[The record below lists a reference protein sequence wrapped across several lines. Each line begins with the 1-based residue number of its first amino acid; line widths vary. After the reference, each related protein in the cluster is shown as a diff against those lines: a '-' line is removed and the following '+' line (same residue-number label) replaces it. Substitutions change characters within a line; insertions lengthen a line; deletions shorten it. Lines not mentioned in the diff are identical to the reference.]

1 MKIYI
6 YDVSEL
12 SQKDIEKYYYQL
24 PEWRREKIDKSSMF
38 DDKLRSLGASLVLD
52 YALKKEGIHLAEC
65 DIEYGKNGKPY
76 IMGNVSLYF
85 NISHSGTK
93 VAVGIHNSEVGID
106 IQKIRPVNMRLVDRF
121 FTGGED
127 EYINFN
133 MQKFHEVWCLKESYL
148 KCIGTG
154 LTIGLSEFEIIPGR
168 KMYIDDYQLTLEN
181 VDDYKLG
188 ICAKN
193 NYEIKIEYLNN
204 IKF

>member
-1 MKIYI
+1 MRIKG
-6 YDVSEL
+6 
-12 SQKDIEKYYYQL
+12 
-24 PEWRREKIDKSSMF
+24 DK
-38 DDKLRSLGASLVLD
+38 
-52 YALKKEGIHLAEC
+52 
-65 DIEYGKNGKPY
+65 
-76 IMGNVSLYF
+76 SLYF

-93 VAVGIHNSEVGID
+93 VTVGIHNSEVGID

-121 FTGGED
+121 FTSGED
-127 EYINFN
+127 EYINLN
-133 MQKFHEVWCLKESYL
+133 VQKFHEVWCLKESYL

-154 LTIGLSEFEIIPGR
+154 LTINLNEFEVIPER
-168 KMYIDDYQLTLEN
+168 KMHINDYQLTLEN